1 VVPPK
6 TKRRRLVAFPPEI
19 TFAIVIPPAQGHSCA
34 RQRCGQPVARKSERL
49 LRVLV
54 HSSWRRGVH
63 DGGRRERGD
72 QVIQNIAGVAGAAG
86 ALAAAADGAWET
98 ELKAERLIPLHLG
111 KRWWRP

>member
-1 VVPPK
+1 MDAPGRAD
-6 TKRRRLVAFPPEI
+6 RRFRRPRRAGRGWGI
-19 TFAIVIPPAQGHSCA
+19 RGA
-34 RQRCGQPVARKSERL
+34 RHER
-49 LRVLV
+49 R
-54 HSSWRRGVH
+54 SDTAKGRGWRRGVH